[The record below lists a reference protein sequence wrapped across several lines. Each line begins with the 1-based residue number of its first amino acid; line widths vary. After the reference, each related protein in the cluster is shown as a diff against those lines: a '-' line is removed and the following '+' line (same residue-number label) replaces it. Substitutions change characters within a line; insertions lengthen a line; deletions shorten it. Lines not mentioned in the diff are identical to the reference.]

1 MKRILGIA
9 IALASLGFGGFSSE
23 ANATELSRSSLTV
36 AANASP
42 QLAQWERDRYGRRHY
57 NRRRARR
64 VTRTRVVRVGR
75 RLYRETYVVRYLP
88 NGMTDT
94 RLISRVRIA

>member
-9 IALASLGFGGFSSE
+9 LALASLGFAGFTSE
-23 ANATELSRSSLTV
+23 TQATEPSGSNVTVTANA
-36 AANASP
+36 NP
-42 QLAQWERDRYGRRHY
+42 QMAQWERDRYGKRVW
-57 NRRRARR
+57 NRRRVRTVRR
-64 VTRTRVVRVGR
+64 SRVVRVGR
-75 RLYRETYVVRYLP
+75 RVYRETYVVRYLP